1 MKTILLL
8 WYNKKRKEERMEI
21 INLKLGMLKTNCY
34 ILKEGN
40 ETLIIDPADEYFKI
54 DEIIKNTDLKGIL
67 ITHNHFDH
75 IGALNQLL
83 KNYQTKTYDKNNLE
97 EKTYQIGNFSFE
109 VIYTPGHTADS
120 ITFYFP
126 KEKAMFVGDFI
137 FKDDIGRCDL
147 PTGDYL
153 QMLASIN
160 KIKKD
165 NDDILIYPGHEETTT
180 LLEEKKFNEYFK
192 YN

>member
-97 EKTYQIGNFSFE
+97 EKTYQKGEFLR
-109 VIYTPGHTADS
+109 D
-120 ITFYFP
+120 
-126 KEKAMFVGDFI
+126 
-137 FKDDIGRCDL
+137 
-147 PTGDYL
+147 
-153 QMLASIN
+153 
-160 KIKKD
+160 
-165 NDDILIYPGHEETTT
+165 
-180 LLEEKKFNEYFK
+180 
-192 YN
+192 

>member
-1 MKTILLL
+1 MQ
-8 WYNKKRKEERMEI
+8 I

-34 ILKEGN
+34 ILKEGTQ
-40 ETLIIDPADEYFKI
+40 TLIIDPGDEYYKI
-54 DEIIKNTDLKGIL
+54 NEVVQNTDIQAIL

-83 KNYQTKTYDKNNLE
+83 KNYKISTFDRNNLKE
-97 EKTYQIGNFSFE
+97 QNYELGNFNLQ
-109 VIYTPGHTADS
+109 VIYTPGHTQDS

-147 PTGDYL
+147 PTGNYQ
-153 QMLASIN
+153 QMQSSIA
-160 KIKKD
+160 KIKD
-165 NDDILIYPGHEETTT
+165 YPEDTTIYSGHGEITT
-180 LLEEKKFNEYFK
+180 LSEEKKFSEHFK